1 MNTKPEEL
9 FVVAGAFQIN
19 TMDDNRAIYTVKVS
33 DFFYDKKFTENFFNK
48 YVSNK
53 YISGT
58 QIKLQ
63 VIIAIIIR
71 VITLMQFACYTLLNR
86 LNSVVMFNQ
95 CACQMMKLFSLK
107 DPVALLLDG
116 EKHSQ
121 TIKKVHFMSLICLCL
136 GNF

>member
-19 TMDDNRAIYTVKVS
+19 TMDDNRAIYTVKIS
-33 DFFYDKKFTENFFNK
+33 DFFYDKKFTENF
-48 YVSNK
+48 SNK
-53 YISGT
+53 YISGN
-58 QIKLQ
+58 QIKLL